1 MQVGECAI
9 FLSTGRPHLPYI
21 GRIESMWE
29 SWGGM
34 MVVRVKWFYHPEETK
49 GGRKPNDGKVCILD
63 STHPE
68 VGHFGCDGWKA
79 NEPWG

>member
-63 STHPE
+63 SACPTGQP
-68 VGHFGCDGWKA
+68 FWL
-79 NEPWG
+79 

>member
-1 MQVGECAI
+1 MGECAV

-49 GGRKPNDGKVCILD
+49 GGRKPNDGKVGGVRLNIDQVDL
-63 STHPE
+63 SE
-68 VGHFGCDGWKA
+68 DGWD
-79 NEPWG
+79 GRLSCM